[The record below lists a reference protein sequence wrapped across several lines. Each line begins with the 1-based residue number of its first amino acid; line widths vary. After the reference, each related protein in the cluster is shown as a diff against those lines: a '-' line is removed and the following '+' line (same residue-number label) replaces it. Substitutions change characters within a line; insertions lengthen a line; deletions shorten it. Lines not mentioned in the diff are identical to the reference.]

1 LALDIECDHPFGAE
15 DPEMRHHRLRPLLFA
30 ALCLDAL
37 ACSAAFDAPE
47 QPGTPMPV
55 TRLRAEPYSFAG
67 YSGLRQ
73 SERLVV
79 RDAATWAAI
88 WRNVTSAPLPSVD
101 FDREM
106 IVVAALG
113 ERPTGGFDIVVES
126 ATASGDALTVRIRT
140 IAPGPSCITTDV
152 LTQPVDVA
160 RLPRTADVVRFVDD
174 ASVVDCR

>member
-1 LALDIECDHPFGAE
+1 
-15 DPEMRHHRLRPLLFA
+15 
-30 ALCLDAL
+30 
-37 ACSAAFDAPE
+37 
-47 QPGTPMPV
+47 
-55 TRLRAEPYSFAG
+55 
-67 YSGLRQ
+67 
-73 SERLVV
+73 
-79 RDAATWAAI
+79 
-88 WRNVTSAPLPSVD
+88 
-101 FDREM
+101 M